1 MVDIII
7 NPGTGKVYG
16 NLEQAEKNMKK
27 FIEDTGIDFK
37 SEYIGRT
44 DNGRFLFK
52 ITNAKDTHEIE
63 MVGEDIDS
71 VRYVDTYKQDIYDFP
86 RLYVDENSYVWLFA
100 ITNITD
106 EYSEQCMKRLGINC
120 DNVRKYD
127 EILRKLYNCKE
138 CKQEKTM
145 NFEEIKEFLRKD
157 SKNLDSFLKT
167 VFPCNHTC
175 TQI

>member
-16 NLEQAEKNMKK
+16 NLKQAEKNIKK

-63 MVGEDIDS
+63 MVGRILIQLGTLMFINKIYMIS
-71 VRYVDTYKQDIYDFP
+71 QDY
-86 RLYVDENSYVWLFA
+86 
-100 ITNITD
+100 
-106 EYSEQCMKRLGINC
+106 M
-120 DNVRKYD
+120 
-127 EILRKLYNCKE
+127 
-138 CKQEKTM
+138 
-145 NFEEIKEFLRKD
+145 
-157 SKNLDSFLKT
+157 
-167 VFPCNHTC
+167 
-175 TQI
+175 